1 MQPWAEVHPNSRR
14 AKALVCYQGE
24 AGSNT
29 AIVPCETDASLA
41 GRFPVSSSSS
51 FFSFYK
57 AGIKRVR
64 EKSLLAFALAER
76 KFPLQICHLTPSD
89 LGRKMKPFFIIIKG
103 LILHCHSWVVS

>member
-29 AIVPCETDASLA
+29 TIVPCETDASLA

-76 KFPLQICHLTPSD
+76 KFPPPNLSSYTVRPGQENET
-89 LGRKMKPFFIIIKG
+89 FFYYY
-103 LILHCHSWVVS
+103 